1 MKKKILILVTTFA
14 LLLSTLLP
22 YSRTVYADEKGIS
35 IEELSESIKSVT
47 DAIDKLK
54 GVVEMGDK
62 EAGIIKSIFNGL
74 SGTFSTVGSFV
85 GPINGSISF
94 LKLIGLMKDGTSE
107 ALAHIQVQ
115 LADITDK
122 LTQMDSK
129 LNRLSEDM
137 MKMQA
142 TSEFNARAIKAN
154 QMSQAWHDFEAN
166 YMEDKMDELMRQ
178 YNAMLTDGIKEWIQ
192 SLPPAIQNEESTDI
206 TIPES
211 EEVLSEENKEEIP
224 ETEENAVY
232 DPYRFAVWF
241 RCVNPGNA
249 DEGTGDPEYEL
260 KIVRA
265 NGFDHDHKRDE
276 LSKPSPYII
285 YADDFD
291 NKYDRGLVIDE
302 SLLPTS
308 ADIDFNIDTYRE
320 DLAGIIE
327 TKLTEAFKNQEY
339 SRLKTWN
346 I

>member
-14 LLLSTLLP
+14 LLLNTMLP
-22 YSRTVYADEKGIS
+22 FSRTVYADEKGVNID
-35 IEELSESIKSVT
+35 ELEESIRSVT

-54 GVVEMGDK
+54 DVIEMGDK
-62 EAGIIKSIFNGL
+62 EAGILKSIFNGI
-74 SGTFSTVGSFV
+74 SGTFSTIGGFV
-85 GPINGSISF
+85 GPINGSVSF

-154 QMSQAWHDFEAN
+154 QMSLAWHDFEAN

-178 YNAMLTDGIKEWIQ
+178 YNVMVTDGIKEWIQ
-192 SLPPAIQNEESTDI
+192 NLPPAIENQESSEI
-206 TIPES
+206 EVPES
-211 EEVLSEENKEEIP
+211 EEVLPEENTEEIP
-224 ETEENAVY
+224 EGEDNAVY

-265 NGFDHDHKRDE
+265 NGFDHDHKRD
-276 LSKPSPYII
+276 
-285 YADDFD
+285 
-291 NKYDRGLVIDE
+291 
-302 SLLPTS
+302 
-308 ADIDFNIDTYRE
+308 
-320 DLAGIIE
+320 
-327 TKLTEAFKNQEY
+327 
-339 SRLKTWN
+339 
-346 I
+346 